1 MRGGGVELVVM
12 TLEHSYAV
20 MDSPC
25 KKQTRGSFRVLIAQ
39 HPELLATPEEHD
51 GAHHP
56 LRAARHVLLA
66 VREVHYAL
74 DSYRAI
80 LPDAP
85 GFLAGAGADDD
96 FPF

>member
-1 MRGGGVELVVM
+1 MLPTSTVPLPVPEPLALLDA
-12 TLEHSYAV
+12 TLLFLI
-20 MDSPC
+20 
-25 KKQTRGSFRVLIAQ
+25 QVLIAQ
-39 HPELLATPEEHD
+39 HPGLLAAPEERD
-51 GAHHP
+51 DAHHP

-80 LPDAP
+80 LPDPP
-85 GFLAGAGADDD
+85 GFVAGVGADDD